1 MHDSCGYSQHVQ
13 QFLFRVI
20 KFEGVLRKVFMDQK
34 QNLSESSIHQ
44 IMTLSTEY
52 LSVELAVVFF
62 LYSFISCGFICQ
74 AACSAFK
81 VKDVV

>member
-1 MHDSCGYSQHVQ
+1 
-13 QFLFRVI
+13 
-20 KFEGVLRKVFMDQK
+20 MDQK
-34 QNLSESSIHQ
+34 QTFLESSIHQ

-52 LSVELAVVFF
+52 LLVELAVVFL

-74 AACSAFK
+74 AAYSAFK